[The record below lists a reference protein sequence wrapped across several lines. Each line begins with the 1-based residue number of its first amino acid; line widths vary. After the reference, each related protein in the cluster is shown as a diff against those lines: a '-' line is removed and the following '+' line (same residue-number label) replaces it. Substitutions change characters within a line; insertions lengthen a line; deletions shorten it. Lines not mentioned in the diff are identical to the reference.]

1 MTAEAGERPSGRRAR
16 RAAVRCAL
24 FVAIAS
30 LVYFTGVVML
40 LIAAAVTGR
49 GGVSCRGDGCGVV
62 VNFTSDIAPWGMV
75 AWIVVSLTV
84 ASAAVT
90 IPTRRRRSA
99 DPSARR

>member
-16 RAAVRCAL
+16 RAALRCAV
-24 FVAIAS
+24 FVAVAI

-49 GGVSCRGDGCGVV
+49 GGLSCRGDGCGAV

-75 AWIVVSLTV
+75 AWIAVSLTL
-84 ASAAVT
+84 AWAAIA
-90 IPTRRRRSA
+90 IPTRRRRSV